1 MSRRG
6 DDADLEAARVDL
18 EARERLLHH
27 PVRGR
32 EDLVDLMAEDFWEV
46 GASGKVYDRESVMQA
61 LAERDRVAG
70 VEDWVLSD
78 VACRRLAADTFALTY
93 RLDQSGRVTRRLTL
107 WRRDPEG
114 WRALCHQGTIVQE
127 T

>member
-1 MSRRG
+1 M
-6 DDADLEAARVDL
+6 
-18 EARERLLHH
+18 
-27 PVRGR
+27 
-32 EDLVDLMAEDFWEV
+32 VDLMAEDFWEV
-46 GASGKVYDRESVMQA
+46 GASGKVYDRESVMRA

-70 VEDWVLSD
+70 DEDWVLSD
-78 VACRRLAADTFALTY
+78 VACRRLTADTFALTY

-114 WRALCHQGTIVQE
+114 WRALYHQGTIVQE